1 MWPRSEQKRTRSQ
14 HKSATKTPEA
24 KRSRLFRRVSGGARK
39 SLSDTGTVTTACLS
53 LQQPK
58 PLQTL
63 DNNTQLVS
71 STNDGSK
78 KPIVFKS
85 ILPATSDN
93 IESALCI
100 IRYVVDFKNEIL

>member
-39 SLSDTGTVTTACLS
+39 SLSETGTVATVSVS

-63 DNNTQLVS
+63 DNNTQLVL

-78 KPIVFKS
+78 KPTSVFKS

-100 IRYVVDFKNEIL
+100 IRYVDYKNEIS